1 MGKYSKSYSCIKKQQ
16 QQQQQKPVLLKFNK
30 ILDKISHDEKL
41 GHLFVVDITFYKKI
55 LRLYYSMKFTRQ
67 SLKKPFER
75 STLQLMT
82 VLNRNKEKDTINR
95 FAYNSK
101 THSTLREK
109 KFIPLCPVDLYFLIK

>member
-1 MGKYSKSYSCIKKQQ
+1 MGKYSKSYSCIKKQ
-16 QQQQQKPVLLKFNK
+16 KKTTLLKFNK
-30 ILDKISHDEKL
+30 ILDKISHDEKI
-41 GHLFVVDITFYKKI
+41 GHFFVVDITFYKKI
-55 LRLYYSMKFTRQ
+55 LRRYYSMKFTRQ

-75 STLQLMT
+75 STLKLMT

-109 KFIPLCPVDLYFLIK
+109 KFIPLCAEDLYFLSK